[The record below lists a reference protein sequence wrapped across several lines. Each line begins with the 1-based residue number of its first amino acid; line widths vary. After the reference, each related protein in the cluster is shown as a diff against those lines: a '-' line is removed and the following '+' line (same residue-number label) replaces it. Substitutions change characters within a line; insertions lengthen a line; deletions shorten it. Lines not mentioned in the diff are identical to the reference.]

1 MTKKELGLVLLCFL
15 IMMLFIGVCGG
26 GFAKTDFE
34 KELKAAQ
41 KEGYAISISTKY
53 TADDVAEYSTISV
66 YSQDKEIKSIH
77 FDRWGSERWHSLYEY
92 NSAGHIQKIV
102 RYDEENEPSD
112 PVCYFYDGRG
122 NRVSEHSYMM
132 GSAHIYHYRYDE
144 QNRKISM
151 EEEYGEGI
159 CPAVLYSSSY
169 FYDEEGRLS
178 KEEIFANGIP
188 YSYII
193 YEYDGT
199 VLIKEEE
206 YRISEEKAFYHQG
219 TEYGY
224 DEEGRLIK
232 IVYYDGQHNC
242 SGYMTYEYYHT

>member
-41 KEGYAISISTKY
+41 KEGYAIRVSTKY
-53 TADDVAEYSTISV
+53 AADDVAEYFTMSV

-77 FDRWGSERWHSLYEY
+77 FDRWGNERWYSLYEY

-102 RYDEENEPSD
+102 SYDDKNEPSD
-112 PVCYFYDGRG
+112 PVYYFYDGRG

-169 FYDEEGRLS
+169 FYLNMAS
-178 KEEIFANGIP
+178 
-188 YSYII
+188 
-193 YEYDGT
+193 
-199 VLIKEEE
+199 
-206 YRISEEKAFYHQG
+206 
-219 TEYGY
+219 
-224 DEEGRLIK
+224 
-232 IVYYDGQHNC
+232 
-242 SGYMTYEYYHT
+242 